1 MNDINWR
8 LLGLSALLVLAG
20 QTCAWIQF
28 NTQFKYPKYGPE
40 WWGWYVVA
48 IPSTWFFLKSAQ
60 FGVEAMGGSLW
71 ANRFLGFT
79 MGIIVYAILTNYF
92 FQQPITLKIGIQ
104 IGLALCVMMVQIFMK

>member
-1 MNDINWR
+1 MGITNWK

-60 FGVEAMGGSLW
+60 YGVAAMGGSLW

-79 MGIIVYAILTNYF
+79 MGIIVYAVLTNYF
-92 FQQPITLKIGIQ
+92 FQQPITTKIGIQ